1 MAANDSLTERLVQAA
16 LRAAEEGNWRT
27 TTVADLALM
36 AEVDPEI
43 AEARFSV
50 QDDVLD
56 ALARQTDERV
66 ISALD
71 EEDFAAA
78 SPKERLLEALM
89 CRLDVLAPHRAAF
102 REFGSHALRCPNSA
116 ARTFGRIQTSMG
128 NVLDAAGLAGSEFER
143 AVRATALAYVW
154 IRTCRRWLLDEEERS
169 LDSVFAMLDQELSRI
184 ETLARCLE
192 GFAPRNPA

>member
-1 MAANDSLTERLVQAA
+1 MAANDSLSERLIQAA
-16 LRAAEEGNWRT
+16 LRTAEEGNWRT
-27 TTVADLALM
+27 TTVADLART
-36 AEVDPEI
+36 ADVDPET
-43 AEARFSV
+43 AEARFSSR
-50 QDDVLD
+50 DDVLD

-66 ISALD
+66 ITALD

-89 CRLDVLAPHRAAF
+89 CRLDVLAPHRTAF
-102 REFGSHALRCPNSA
+102 REFSSQALRCPNTA

-128 NVLDAAGLAGSEFER
+128 NVLDAAGLAGGEFER

-154 IRTCRRWLLDEEERS
+154 IRTCRRWLLDEEERG

-184 ETLARCLE
+184 ESLARCLE
-192 GFAPRNPA
+192 GFAPRNPT

>member
-1 MAANDSLTERLVQAA
+1 MAANDSLSERLIQAA
-16 LRAAEEGNWRT
+16 LRTAEEGNWRT
-27 TTVADLALM
+27 TTVADLART
-36 AEVDPEI
+36 ADVDPET
-43 AEARFSV
+43 AEARFSGR
-50 QDDVLD
+50 DDVLD

-66 ISALD
+66 IAALD

-89 CRLDVLAPHRAAF
+89 CRLDVLAPHRSAF
-102 REFGSHALRCPNSA
+102 REFGSQALRCPNTA

-128 NVLDAAGLAGSEFER
+128 NVLDAAGLAGGEFER

-154 IRTCRRWLLDEEERS
+154 IRTCRWWLLDEEERG

-184 ETLARCLE
+184 ESLARCLE